1 MERRLSDR
9 DRRSTSSD
17 NAVMPGTPP
26 RQNTNTPPR
35 GHKHQYGSPN
45 QYRQPNR
52 QQQHGY
58 SNQHRPQ
65 DSVQQ
70 QQQGQAKRGAN
81 HRQANGGQYY
91 QPTQQQQLGSKHR
104 QPKQYANRLAFPA
117 AESQPQTGTTY
128 VPQGALIV
136 MENLQHAHQP
146 QQQTAQQQQFPPL
159 SAATVA
165 PGRQQRVSDYFM

>member
-1 MERRLSDR
+1 
-9 DRRSTSSD
+9 
-17 NAVMPGTPP
+17 MPGTPP

-35 GHKHQYGSPN
+35 GNKHQYGSPN

-52 QQQHGY
+52 QQQHGS
-58 SNQHRPQ
+58 SNQHRPH

-70 QQQGQAKRGAN
+70 QSQAKRGAN

-91 QPTQQQQLGSKHR
+91 QPLQQQQQQGSKHR
-104 QPKQYANRLAFPA
+104 QPKQYANRLAFPS

-165 PGRQQRVSDYFM
+165 PGRQQRVSDYLM